1 MKISKLLHVLS
12 VIVGCI
18 AIITFLGSIFGGAD
32 GIIFGITKMDALVCT
47 AILFLISIWA
57 LLGAMH
63 HMMLEKRGE
72 IV

>member
-18 AIITFLGSIFGGAD
+18 AIITFLGSIFGGVD
-32 GIIFGITKMDALVCT
+32 GIVFGITKMDALVCT

-63 HMMLEKRGE
+63 HMMLEKQGE